1 MKTSAPTARRYSS
14 RRPLISAF
22 ELAVPILLVSIWWF
36 AGQWGAS
43 SFYFPPLSTIW
54 PRFIETWFSE
64 RFIVDVVPTLTA
76 IVLGYA
82 VSVVAGVAL
91 GIFLARYG
99 QVYRFFAPLLELFR
113 AMPGAAMVPILI
125 ILIGVDLDMKIAL
138 VAFSAIWPVMLNTV
152 DGVRGIDPTVRD
164 TASSYRIDGPSALF
178 RVTLPAASP
187 QIIAGM
193 RTALSQCIILII
205 ISEMVVSAS
214 GIGNFISQAEGSF
227 DLVGVWSGIL
237 LLALVGFTLNKAFQL
252 F

>member
-1 MKTSAPTARRYSS
+1 
-14 RRPLISAF
+14 
-22 ELAVPILLVSIWWF
+22 
-36 AGQWGAS
+36 
-43 SFYFPPLSTIW
+43 
-54 PRFIETWFSE
+54 
-64 RFIVDVVPTLTA
+64 
-76 IVLGYA
+76 
-82 VSVVAGVAL
+82 VVAGVGL
-91 GIFLARYG
+91 GVILARHG
-99 QVYRFFAPLLELFR
+99 RVFRFFAPLLELFR

-138 VAFSAIWPVMLNTV
+138 VAFSAVWPVMLNTV

-164 TASSYRIDGPSALF
+164 TASSYRIDGPTALF

-237 LLALVGFTLNKAFQL
+237 LLALVGFALNKAFQL
-252 F
+252 FEFGALSWHRGLHGRSHA